1 MSLNRTICPRC
12 KDNLLKSNPAQNS
25 VSRRDNKTRICSS
38 CGTQEAFEDS
48 RLIKPWLDT
57 PTNMPYW
64 DTTSAVWHAQS
75 ERMHDEE
82 SGVDKLKEAAWED
95 GPYGRIS

>member
-1 MSLNRTICPRC
+1 MSLNRTTCPRC
-12 KDNLLKSNPAQNS
+12 KWNLLDSHPAL
-25 VSRRDNKTRICSS
+25 SRRDNKTNICPE

-48 RLIKPWLDT
+48 RLKPQWLDD
-57 PTNMPYW
+57 PKHMPYW

-82 SGVDKLKEAAWED
+82 SGIALLKEQAE
-95 GPYGRIS
+95 